1 MGFRPDFLAGPQVFT
16 DGSTASGQAFR
27 VQRDGSLMVSES
39 HGKYYEGL
47 SRGLVYKATTLTAGI
62 ALIVAAT
69 TGNHPTLW
77 NPGGPFQGGLA
88 NAEFAQLTLARVSG
102 TDAPGALYW
111 CSTLNTG
118 STIATAGPV
127 ATFTNVSPLNAL
139 AGGTPLAD
147 NIMRWAPAVNTYTA
161 APVFWSPAGIT
172 LFTGTVAAVIAEI
185 TLSILYDGDIGVSPS
200 AALSLTTQAATSTAL
215 YAVELTYQLARA

>member
-1 MGFRPDFLAGPQVFT
+1 MGFSFQGNIGPTIVN
-16 DGSTASGQAFR
+16 DGFQGNFGIRAS
-27 VQRDGSLMVSES
+27 RDSSMVMQES

-62 ALIVAAT
+62 ALIISAT

-77 NPGGPFQGGLA
+77 VPAGGLY

-111 CSTLNTG
+111 CSTLG
-118 STIATAGPV
+118 AGAAIATGGPI
-127 ATFTNVSPLNAL
+127 ATFTKVAIVNAL
-139 AGGTPLAD
+139 AGGTPATD
-147 NIMRWAPAVNTYTA
+147 TVNAFWAPAINTYTA

-185 TLSILYDGDIGVSPS
+185 QLSIMYDGDMGVAPNG
-200 AALSLTTQAATSTAL
+200 ALSLTTQAATSTAL
-215 YAVELTYQLARA
+215 YAVELTYELARV